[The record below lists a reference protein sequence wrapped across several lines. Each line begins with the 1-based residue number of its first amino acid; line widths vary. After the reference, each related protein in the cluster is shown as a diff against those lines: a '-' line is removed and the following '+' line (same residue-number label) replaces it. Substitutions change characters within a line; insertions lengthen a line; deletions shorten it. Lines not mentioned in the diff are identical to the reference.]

1 MLDLIRKVIKDEG
14 GVCAETREHI
24 LDFLTQEIKKN
35 EGSTTYLKQTHQ
47 NIDLLMYWNPVRE
60 RYFWYGHKYNQGA
73 KQ

>member
-14 GVCAETREHI
+14 GISSEVREHI

-35 EGSTTYLKQTHQ
+35 QDPMMRSMYQ

-60 RYFWYGHKYNQGA
+60 RYFWYGHKYNKGA
-73 KQ
+73 